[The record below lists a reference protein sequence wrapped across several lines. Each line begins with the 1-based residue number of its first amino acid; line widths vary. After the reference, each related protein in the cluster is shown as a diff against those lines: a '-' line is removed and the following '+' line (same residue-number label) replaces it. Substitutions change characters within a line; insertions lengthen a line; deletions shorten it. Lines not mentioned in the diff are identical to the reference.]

1 MWHFWTSHPPRKKVS
16 LENIKWNDW
25 VVYMERPEKR
35 SICDSKVWI
44 SCSSLE
50 RFCGSS
56 EAVPRHQSIHVISCP
71 TMQMGGS
78 QHYFWFS
85 EFFAVS
91 DFQQLRLPMR
101 NEPQKDI
108 ACYEMDLLC
117 IFSGTISPPQNENH
131 STNGQRQHFRGKWG
145 NRLFTTS
152 EPLCYFLEKIGQLA
166 QQKCFRD
173 FHIVL
178 HTCIHIVVT
187 WLVNVFLYICP
198 YEPYTVYRC
207 GLFDAFLAGPKN
219 YRTGSVTGIRN
230 PALQPQQKCFRASN
244 SHSSEA

>member
-1 MWHFWTSHPPRKKVS
+1 
-16 LENIKWNDW
+16 
-25 VVYMERPEKR
+25 MERPEKR

-56 EAVPRHQSIHVISCP
+56 EAVPRHQSIHVISCS

-117 IFSGTISPPQNENH
+117 IFPKRFPHHRMRIIPPTVSDNTSAESGV
-131 STNGQRQHFRGKWG
+131 

-152 EPLCYFLEKIGQLA
+152 EPLCYFFGENWPASPTEVFQGFPYCSA
-166 QQKCFRD
+166 YMHTYCSYVTCKCIFV
-173 FHIVL
+173 HMSI
-178 HTCIHIVVT
+178 
-187 WLVNVFLYICP
+187 
-198 YEPYTVYRC
+198 
-207 GLFDAFLAGPKN
+207 
-219 YRTGSVTGIRN
+219 
-230 PALQPQQKCFRASN
+230 
-244 SHSSEA
+244 

>member
-1 MWHFWTSHPPRKKVS
+1 MKWLGS
-16 LENIKWNDW
+16 LHGKA
-25 VVYMERPEKR
+25 EKR

-44 SCSSLE
+44 SRSSLE

-56 EAVPRHQSIHVISCP
+56 EAVPRHQSIHVISCS

-117 IFSGTISPPQNENH
+117 IFPKRFPHHRMRIIPPTVSDNTSAESGV
-131 STNGQRQHFRGKWG
+131 

>member
-1 MWHFWTSHPPRKKVS
+1 
-16 LENIKWNDW
+16 
-25 VVYMERPEKR
+25 MERSEKH

-44 SCSSLE
+44 SRSSLE

-56 EAVPRHQSIHVISCP
+56 EAVPRHQSIHVISCS

-117 IFSGTISPPQNENH
+117 IFSETISPPQNENH

-145 NRLFTTS
+145 KSTFYNERTFMLFFGENWPASPTEVFQGFPYCSAYMHTYCS
-152 EPLCYFLEKIGQLA
+152 YVTC
-166 QQKCFRD
+166 KCIFV
-173 FHIVL
+173 HMSI
-178 HTCIHIVVT
+178 
-187 WLVNVFLYICP
+187 
-198 YEPYTVYRC
+198 
-207 GLFDAFLAGPKN
+207 
-219 YRTGSVTGIRN
+219 
-230 PALQPQQKCFRASN
+230 
-244 SHSSEA
+244 